1 MHARRSKVTAALAA
15 ALMLV
20 AAFATGAQ
28 ARPDTKSAPAQASPL
43 KVGII
48 YSRTGLLA
56 AYGAEYLSGLR
67 WGLNYATGGTGAVN
81 GRKVQFTLVDD
92 GGDPAKA
99 VTSAKDLIGQGYKI
113 LVGSV
118 SSGVALQ
125 LAPLAEQNKILYIA
139 GPAATDAL
147 TGINRYTFR
156 SGRQTYQDVK
166 ASTAYLKGAV
176 GKNVVV
182 FAQDSAFGAG
192 NFAAVRT
199 VFGDLSGQKVD
210 RVLVPLS
217 AQDFTPYAQQ
227 LRQKNPDLVFVA
239 WAGTTTGAMWT
250 APDQQGI
257 FDRVDTV
264 VTGLAERATWPFYG
278 PATGK
283 IKFLNHYNAGAPKNK
298 VNDWLVAKMKRRNQ
312 TPDLFTPDGFV
323 AGQMIVRALKASP
336 TNVDRM
342 ISSLEGWSFTG
353 PKGQQEIRASDHA
366 MLQPMFLVQL
376 RQQGNRYTAN
386 TSVRLRAKHTAPP
399 TR

>member
-1 MHARRSKVTAALAA
+1 MVRARTKALAA
-15 ALMLV
+15 VTGAIVLLIAL
-20 AAFATGAQ
+20 AAGAQ
-28 ARPDTKSAPAQASPL
+28 AQPKASEAQAATV
-43 KVGII
+43 KVGVI
-48 YSRTGLLA
+48 YSRTGLLG

-67 WGLNYATGGTGAVN
+67 WGLNYATGGTGKVN
-81 GRKVQFTLVDD
+81 GNDVEFTLVDD
-92 GGDPAKA
+92 AGDPAKA
-99 VTSAKDLIGQGYKI
+99 VTAAKDLIGQGYKI
-113 LVGSV
+113 IAGTV

-125 LAPLAEQNKILYIA
+125 LAPLAEQNKVLYIS
-139 GPAATDAL
+139 GPAASDAI
-147 TGINRYTFR
+147 TGINDYTFR

-199 VFGDLSGQKVD
+199 IFGDLSGQKVD

-239 WAGTTTGAMWT
+239 WAGSTTGAMWN
-250 APDQQGI
+250 ALDQQGI

-312 TPDLFTPDGFV
+312 APDLFTPDGFV
-323 AGQMIVRALKASP
+323 AAQMIVRALKASP

-342 ISSLEGWSFTG
+342 VSALEGWSFTG
-353 PKGQQEIRASDHA
+353 PKGQQTIRAEDHA

-376 RQQGNRYTAN
+376 RQSGSRYTAN
-386 TSVRLRAKHTAPP
+386 TLVRLRAQHTAPP
-399 TR
+399 VR

>member
-1 MHARRSKVTAALAA
+1 MHGTRRKAIATFTAAIVILAMLAA
-15 ALMLV
+15 
-20 AAFATGAQ
+20 GAQ
-28 ARPDTKSAPAQASPL
+28 ARPEATESTAATVKI
-43 KVGII
+43 GII

-67 WGLNYATGGTGAVN
+67 WGLQYATAGTNKVN
-81 GRKVQFTLVDD
+81 GNDVEFTLVDD

-99 VTSAKDLIGQGYKI
+99 VTAAKDLIGQGYKVI
-113 LVGSV
+113 AGTV

-125 LAPLAEQNKILYIA
+125 LAPLADQNKILYIS
-139 GPAATDAL
+139 GPAASDAI
-147 TGINRYTFR
+147 TGINDYTFR
-156 SGRQTYQDVK
+156 SGRQTFQDVK

-199 VFGDLSGQKVD
+199 IFGDLSGQKVD

-239 WAGTTTGAMWT
+239 WAGTTTGAMWN
-250 APDQQGI
+250 ALDQQGV
-257 FDRVDTV
+257 FSSVDTI
-264 VTGLAERATWPFYG
+264 VTGLAEKATWPFYG

-283 IKFLNHYNAGAPKNK
+283 IKFLNHYNATAPKNK
-298 VNDWLVAKMKRRNQ
+298 VNDWLLAKMKRKGQ
-312 TPDLFTPDGFV
+312 APDLFTPDGFV
-323 AGQMIVRALKASP
+323 AAQMMVRALKAS
-336 TNVDRM
+336 TTDVSNMV
-342 ISSLEGWSFTG
+342 SALEGWSFTG
-353 PKGQQEIRASDHA
+353 PKGQQEIRAQDHA

-376 RQQGNRYTAN
+376 RQNGTKYTAN
-386 TSVRLRAKHTAPP
+386 TTVRLRAKHTAPP
-399 TR
+399 AK

>member
-1 MHARRSKVTAALAA
+1 MHARRSKVVAAFTASIVFLVALAA
-15 ALMLV
+15 
-20 AAFATGAQ
+20 GAQ
-28 ARPDTKSAPAQASPL
+28 AQPKASEAQAATI

-48 YSRTGLLA
+48 YSRTGLLG

-67 WGLNYATGGTGAVN
+67 WGLNYATGGTGKVN
-81 GRKVQFTLVDD
+81 GNGVEFTLVDD
-92 GGDPAKA
+92 AGDPAKA
-99 VTSAKDLIGQGYKI
+99 VTAAKDLIGQGYKI
-113 LVGSV
+113 LAGTV
-118 SSGVALQ
+118 SSGAALQ
-125 LAPLAEQNKILYIA
+125 LAPLAEQNKVLYIS
-139 GPAATDAL
+139 GPAATDAV
-147 TGINRYTFR
+147 TGINDYTFR

-182 FAQDSAFGAG
+182 FAQDSAFGIG
-192 NFAAVRT
+192 NFNAVRT

-239 WAGTTTGAMWT
+239 WAGATSQAAFT
-250 APDQQGI
+250 ALDQQGI

-264 VTGLAERATWPFYG
+264 VTGLGDRVTWPAYG
-278 PATGK
+278 PALGK
-283 IKFLNHYNAGAPKNK
+283 IKFLTHYAASAPKNK

-312 TPDLFTPDGFV
+312 VPDLFTPDGFV
-323 AGQMIVRALKASP
+323 AAQMIVRALKASS
-336 TNVDRM
+336 TDVSKM

-353 PKGQQEIRASDHA
+353 PKGQQQIRESDHA

-376 RQQGNRYTAN
+376 RQNGNRYTVN
-386 TSVRLRAKHTAPP
+386 TLVRLRAKHTAPP
-399 TR
+399 AR